1 MRGKSS
7 MTNRPDIFR
16 TAKKIVVKVGSGVL
30 TKPDGLDRERVEA
43 LAAQICR
50 LAQDRRQVV
59 LVSSGAVAS
68 GRAKVGLPMR
78 PGNMPEKQAAAAL
91 GQAGL
96 VQAYEESFAHYGRLA
111 AQILLTADDLT
122 HRERYINIQN
132 TFNTLLEWNVI
143 PVVNENDTVS
153 TNELRFGDNDNL
165 AAMLTNLL
173 GAELLINLTNV
184 NGVLDGDPRVNPQAR
199 RIPLVEQVS
208 PELLQLSSA
217 QPGAVGMGG
226 MFSKVRAAEKAAR
239 CGAHTIVAN
248 GLMKGILDR
257 LHAGEDLGTLFTP
270 KRAPLTSRKHWI
282 AFTASQDGELTV
294 DQGAVAPLTVG
305 GKSLLAVGISK
316 VRGSFPSGGTVR
328 VLGPDQRILGVG
340 ISNYSSREL
349 EQIKGLH
356 SGEIHEL
363 LGDETKDEV
372 IHRDNLAIFGAEE
385 EENVACLF
393 NR

>member
-1 MRGKSS
+1 
-7 MTNRPDIFR
+7 MTSRPDIFR
-16 TAKKIVVKVGSGVL
+16 AARTIVVKVGSGVL
-30 TKPDGLDRERVEA
+30 TRPDGLDRERVEA

-50 LAQDRRQVV
+50 LAKNGRQVV

-68 GRAKVGLPMR
+68 GRAKAGRPMHYV
-78 PGNMPEKQAAAAL
+78 NMPEKQAAAAL

-96 VQAYEESFAHYGRLA
+96 VQAYEESFANYGRLA

-122 HRERYINIQN
+122 HRRRYTNIQN
-132 TFNTLLEWNVI
+132 TFNTLLDWKVI

-153 TNELRFGDNDNL
+153 TAELRFGDNDNL

-173 GAELLINLTNV
+173 GAELMINLTNV
-184 NGVLDGDPRVNPQAR
+184 DGVLDGDPRTDPRAR

-257 LHAGEDLGTLFTP
+257 LSAGEELGTLFTP
-270 KRAPLTSRKHWI
+270 RNTPLTSRKHWI
-282 AFTASQDGELTV
+282 AFTASQDGELMV
-294 DQGAVAPLTVG
+294 DQGAVRPLTHG
-305 GKSLLAVGISK
+305 GKSLLPVGISRVK
-316 VRGSFPSGGTVR
+316 GSFPAGVAVR
-328 VLGPDQRILGVG
+328 VLGPDQSILGVG
-340 ISNYSSREL
+340 ISNYSSSDLEL
-349 EQIKGLH
+349 IKGLH
-356 SGEIHEL
+356 TGEIHEV
-363 LGDETKDEV
+363 LGDEIKDEV
-372 IHRDNLAIFGAEE
+372 IHRDNLVIFGAEGE
-385 EENVACLF
+385 ESVECLL